1 MRRRRNMF
9 QMKEQD
15 KTSEELSKVEICK
28 LPDKEFKVMIIKM
41 LNKPR
46 RRMNEYS
53 EKFNKD
59 LEIKEPNRAEE
70 YNNWN
75 KKYSRRNQQ

>member
-1 MRRRRNMF
+1 
-9 QMKEQD
+9 MKEQD

-70 YNNWN
+70 YNN
-75 KKYSRRNQQ
+75 